1 VATTKTKNRDFDFIG
16 CGVLLLDSSKQMSVR
31 LAQDIWAKLFAG
43 EANIKK
49 QITACQG
56 DFQVILGVS
65 V

>member
-1 VATTKTKNRDFDFIG
+1 
-16 CGVLLLDSSKQMSVR
+16 MSVR

-49 QITACQG
+49 QIMACQG